1 MARGTDVSSRER
13 HLVVVFDICS
23 STTILEDLKRTDN
36 LSAWRNVLIHLKDYL
51 LEKGAELDMNLYKF
65 IGDGWVLL
73 FPDDVSKTDLCDF
86 LRELSQSY
94 EVQFEAAIRPL
105 LSQEP
110 NPIGLMFGIDAG
122 ELIRL
127 ELNGQVEYLGRA
139 INVASR
145 LQSYTKELPVGHQ
158 LQGNFLQEF
167 VQLTGSATNR
177 PGG

>member
-1 MARGTDVSSRER
+1 
-13 HLVVVFDICS
+13 
-23 STTILEDLKRTDN
+23 
-36 LSAWRNVLIHLKDYL
+36 
-51 LEKGAELDMNLYKF
+51 
-65 IGDGWVLL
+65 
-73 FPDDVSKTDLCDF
+73 
-86 LRELSQSY
+86 
-94 EVQFEAAIRPL
+94 
-105 LSQEP
+105 
-110 NPIGLMFGIDAG
+110 MFGIDAG